1 MDSAVI
7 SKDLT
12 LTVDLSTSIPD
23 HDTQSSTQL
32 YFFLASHTS
41 VYSTVAYF
49 SLRNSDHVVVPVSN
63 DFLLARR
70 RCFTSQ
76 HNS

>member
-1 MDSAVI
+1 MDLVDSAVI

-32 YFFLASHTS
+32 YFFSSFSH
-41 VYSTVAYF
+41 
-49 SLRNSDHVVVPVSN
+49 
-63 DFLLARR
+63 
-70 RCFTSQ
+70 
-76 HNS
+76 